1 MLKYTDSQV
10 TFSEVP
16 DEISL
21 CINISNCPNNC
32 IGCHS
37 SYLKNDIGTL
47 LSKEE
52 LDSLIKANEGIS
64 AVCIMGGDS
73 EPKEVDNIA
82 KFIKDKYGLKTAW
95 YSGNTEL
102 SKDINISN
110 FDFIK
115 IGPYDRDKGPLN
127 NPNTNQK
134 FYEVVTMSTGK
145 QKLHDITFKFWRK

>member
-32 IGCHS
+32 LGCHS

-52 LDSLIKANEGIS
+52 LSRLIEANQGIS
-64 AVCIMGGDS
+64 CVCIMGGDS
-73 EPKEVDNIA
+73 EPKEVNNIA
-82 KFIKDKYGLKTAW
+82 KFIRDKYKLKTTW

-102 SKDINISN
+102 SKDIDISN

-115 IGPYDRDKGPLN
+115 IGPYDRNKGPLN

>member
-21 CINISNCPNNC
+21 CINITGCKVGC
-32 IGCHS
+32 EGCHS
-37 SYLKNDIGTL
+37 PYLSQDIG
-47 LSKEE
+47 EP
-52 LDSLIKANEGIS
+52 LDLQHLTNLIDSNNGITC
-64 AVCIMGGDS
+64 VCIMGGDS
-73 EPKEVDNIA
+73 EPREVSIIA
-82 KFIKDKYGLKTAW
+82 RVIKDKYGLKTAW

-102 SKDINISN
+102 SKDINIGN

-115 IGPYDRDKGPLN
+115 IGPYDRNKGPLN

-134 FYEVVTMSTGK
+134 FYEVITMSTGK

>member
-32 IGCHS
+32 KGCHS

-47 LSKEE
+47 LDKEE
-52 LDSLIKANEGIS
+52 LSSLIESNQGIS
-64 AVCIMGGDS
+64 CVCIMGGDS
-73 EPKEVDNIA
+73 EPREVSIIA
-82 KFIKDKYGLKTAW
+82 RVIKDKYRLKTAW

-102 SKDINISN
+102 SKDVNIGN

-134 FYEVVTMSTGK
+134 FYEVITMSTGK

>member
-32 IGCHS
+32 TGCHS

-52 LDSLIKANEGIS
+52 LSNLIEDNQGIS
-64 AVCIMGGDS
+64 CVCIMGGDS
-73 EPKEVDNIA
+73 EPKEVNTIA
-82 KFIKDKYGLKTAW
+82 RYIKDKYKLKTAW